1 LIGRLVD
8 RGTKPLR
15 KNESVPHYCLAGRAR
30 GAPVS
35 SFTVT
40 RFENRIDIAGS
51 FRADGFVHEALTAI
65 GKDCGYIGKQPSALT
80 WRNQGR
86 HSFASAALRA
96 PREKRQRRT
105 GMALK
110 VELKPNERI
119 IIGSCVITNTD
130 QRARLLIDGDNIPI
144 LREKDILTPETAD
157 TPAKLVYL
165 AVQLMYIS
173 PDPQVNHGTYF
184 NLVRDIVTAVPSA
197 WPIIEG
203 INNHILNG
211 DLYHALKEAK
221 KLVAYERKLFDHNEA
236 VQGERDADAEARR
249 SA

>member
-1 LIGRLVD
+1 LIQLQIS
-8 RGTKPLR
+8 RGKA
-15 KNESVPHYCLAGRAR
+15 E
-30 GAPVS
+30 
-35 SFTVT
+35 
-40 RFENRIDIAGS
+40 D
-51 FRADGFVHEALTAI
+51 ADFFIYQALTTM
-65 GKDCGYIGKQPSALT
+65 GKDCIQSGQKSINAHSGATKPT
-80 WRNQGR
+80 PIRTR
-86 HSFASAALRA
+86 HNDR
-96 PREKRQRRT
+96 PREMAATET

-130 QRARLLIDGDNIPI
+130 QRARLLIEGDNIPI

-184 NLVRDIVTAVPSA
+184 SLVRDIVTAAPSA

-203 INNHILNG
+203 INNNILSG
-211 DLYHALKEAK
+211 DLYRALKEAR
-221 KLVAYERKLFDHNEA
+221 KLVAYERKLLDHNA
-236 VQGERDADAEARR
+236 ARNKQAADAEARR

>member
-1 LIGRLVD
+1 LIGRPVD
-8 RGTKPLR
+8 GGTKPLR
-15 KNESVPHYCLAGRAR
+15 KHESDLRRRFPDHANGAQAR
-30 GAPVS
+30 GSVIAS
-35 SFTVT
+35 S
-40 RFENRIDIAGS
+40 ENNADNIAHLGGV
-51 FRADGFVHEALTAI
+51 AFVYEALTAI
-65 GKDCGYIGKQPSALT
+65 GKDCGYIGKKASARL
-80 WRNQGR
+80 WRDQSR
-86 HSFASAALRA
+86 HSFRTRCND
-96 PREKRQRRT
+96 PTPKKRQRRPV
-105 GMALK
+105 MALK

-119 IIGSCVITNTD
+119 IIGACVITNTE

-144 LREKDILTPETAD
+144 LREKDILTPETAN

-221 KLVAYERKLFDHNEA
+221 KLVAYEKKLLEHNEA
-236 VQGERDADAEARR
+236 VLNEHDCGAEARR